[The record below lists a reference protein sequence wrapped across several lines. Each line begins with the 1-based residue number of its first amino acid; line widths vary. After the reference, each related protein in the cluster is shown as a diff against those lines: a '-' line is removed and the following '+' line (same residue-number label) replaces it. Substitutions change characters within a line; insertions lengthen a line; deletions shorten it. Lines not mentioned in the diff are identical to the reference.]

1 MTRKLFTR
9 AASALLLLF
18 SLAVVAATTASAQQ
32 PAPANCAAPGVSF
45 GRLFNSVGIGYGDGR
60 LSIDTLYAVCLPPP
74 ARPSQSA
81 FPYDPDG
88 GGKLVTNVRRAD
100 GTLVNTYVWYARSVG
115 GLWELERYKVIG
127 GYEAVK
133 PLRAGAYYL
142 EFAAED
148 KPFYR
153 FPFSVAEVKS
163 DDPYQPAGTRYLL
176 EGPWN
181 DYGNIYYQR
190 NDPASSLSFTVWVQ
204 DRAGNDKGRRGV
216 PYEMKLVR
224 ERNGAV
230 IAQDVAT
237 LRVEPRWL
245 KFDTLLKP
253 AGGDPNSYFKAGELL
268 REDGDYSFRFTLD
281 GKPYG
286 KYPFTVRGGRIQLQ
300 GNQVR
305 ERTNALDYISE
316 SISGGRYASWWVRR
330 EGAR

>member
-1 MTRKLFTR
+1 MTRKPFP
-9 AASALLLLF
+9 SAVLPLLLL
-18 SLAVVAATTASAQQ
+18 LAALARVGAAQQQ
-32 PAPANCAAPGVSF
+32 PAPANNCVAPGVSF
-45 GRLFNSVGIGYGDGR
+45 ARLFSAVQIGYTDGR
-60 LSIDTLYAVCLPPP
+60 LSIGTLYATCLPTP
-74 ARPSQSA
+74 ARPSQSV

-88 GGKLVTNVRRAD
+88 GGKLTTNVRRAD
-100 GTLVNTYVWYARSVG
+100 GTLLNTYVWYARSVG
-115 GLWELERYKVIG
+115 GLWEMERFKVVG

-133 PLRAGAYYL
+133 PLRAGSYFL

-153 FPFSVAEVKS
+153 FPFSVVEVKS

-190 NDPASSLSFTVWVQ
+190 NDPASSLSFTTWVQ

-224 ERNGAV
+224 ERDGKV
-230 IAQDVAT
+230 IAADVAT
-237 LRVEPRWL
+237 LRMEPRWL
-245 KFDTLLKP
+245 KFDALLKP
-253 AGGDPNSYFKAGELL
+253 AEGDPNSYFKAGELL

-286 KYPFTVRGGRIQLQ
+286 KYPFTVKGGRIQLQ
-300 GNQVR
+300 GRQVR
-305 ERTNALDYISE
+305 ERTDPLDYISE
-316 SISGGRYASWWVRR
+316 SISGGRYTSWWIRR